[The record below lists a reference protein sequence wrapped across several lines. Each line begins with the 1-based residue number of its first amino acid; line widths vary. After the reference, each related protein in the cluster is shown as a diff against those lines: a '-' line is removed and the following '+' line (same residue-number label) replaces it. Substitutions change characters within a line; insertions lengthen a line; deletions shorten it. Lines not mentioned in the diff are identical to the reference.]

1 MPPVVHQTPPEIGC
15 ARAALTRVARH
26 LSYAALHPRRVC
38 AARARAP
45 CQALGQTAQPVPF
58 RWTHHLSCSSATGVH
73 ARSVPAPSALHHTSH
88 RAACVAQLR
97 AARALRPLP
106 RALRQRHARRRRR
119 RAARARALLGG
130 ARLRRPFACME
141 GMCGTGCTVASLLAF
156 ACMRPRPGLRC
167 FHAGAPLLLE
177 LLLARPGRCML
188 HAEGSSL
195 LGTLTDAV
203 LPTSESH
210 AAPAAWGGERSQEA
224 GSRASLGGA
233 RTRSPTGPCC

>member
-1 MPPVVHQTPPEIGC
+1 M
-15 ARAALTRVARH
+15 
-26 LSYAALHPRRVC
+26 
-38 AARARAP
+38 
-45 CQALGQTAQPVPF
+45 
-58 RWTHHLSCSSATGVH
+58 H

-156 ACMRPRPGLRC
+156 ACMRPRAGGGRLPGLRC

-177 LLLARPGRCML
+177 LLRAWPGRCML
-188 HAEGSSL
+188 HAEGSAL
-195 LGTLTDAV
+195 LGTLTNAV

-210 AAPAAWGGERSQEA
+210 AAPAAWGGEHSQEA